1 MEVNDVVTEPDGEGA
16 VGGVVRDAWVVEVGE
31 VGEVGEVVAVLMM
44 LLTISTVL
52 VTMTVSVTRSVVG
65 GDVT

>member
-16 VGGVVRDAWVVEVGE
+16 VGGVVRDAWVV
-31 VGEVGEVVAVLMM
+31 EVGEVVAVLMM

>member
-1 MEVNDVVTEPDGEGA
+1 MAMEVNDVVTEPDGEGA

-31 VGEVGEVVAVLMM
+31 VAAVLMM